1 MEPDDAI
8 QLPRP
13 NQMAISDGGG
23 CMIKITLSG
32 KLTTLFSFD
41 GTGGTLPQ
49 AGLVRPVGAD
59 AQESSLKI
67 S

>member
-1 MEPDDAI
+1 
-8 QLPRP
+8 
-13 NQMAISDGGG
+13 MAISDGGG